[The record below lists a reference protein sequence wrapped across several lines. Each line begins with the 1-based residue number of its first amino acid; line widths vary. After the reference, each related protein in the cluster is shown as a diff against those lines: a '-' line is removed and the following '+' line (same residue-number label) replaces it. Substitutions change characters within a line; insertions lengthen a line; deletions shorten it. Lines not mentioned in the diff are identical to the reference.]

1 MKLTEHDKKQIEEL
15 RLFQILCG
23 KKLKEESDKKMTKID
38 IKNLP
43 EHLKNIKVN
52 EPLFALKDGIIYKV
66 LDENKK
72 LKSIDFQV
80 RNKTIEFY
88 DTKELYFQFI
98 NGNIMLAFEDKANL
112 EFVFVNQDDR
122 PKEKPM
128 T

>member
-1 MKLTEHDKKQIEEL
+1 MP
-15 RLFQILCG
+15 
-23 KKLKEESDKKMTKID
+23 KID

-122 PKEKPM
+122 PKEKAM